1 MPKPLLTEFE
11 RYRLIGEKA
20 LAQVSEEDLNRLPGP
35 IGGHNSIAMIV
46 RHLGGNLLSRFTD
59 FLTTDGEKPWR
70 DRDAEFEERRY
81 TQQEVLE
88 WWNKGWQVLQAELAK
103 LTDADLNRTVTIR
116 GISLTVGEALTRS
129 VAHVAYHVGQIV
141 LLARIA
147 SGEQWQWI
155 SIPRGQSKDYNLNPT
170 KEKKPE

>member
-1 MPKPLLTEFE
+1 MLKSLTTEFD
-11 RYRLIGEKA
+11 RYRQTGDKA
-20 LAQVSEEDLNRLPGP
+20 LAQLSVDDLNRIPNA
-35 IGGHNSIAMIV
+35 GGNSIAMIV

-81 TQQEVLE
+81 EQHEVLD
-88 WWNKGWQVLQAELAK
+88 WWNRGWQVLQSELAQ

-116 GISLTVGEALTRS
+116 GIPLTVGDALARS

-141 LLARIA
+141 LLARIDK
-147 SGEQWQWI
+147 GEQWQWI
-155 SIPRGQSKDYNLNPT
+155 SIPRGESQAYNANPT
-170 KEKKPE
+170 KEKGPGK

>member
-1 MPKPLLTEFE
+1 MLKSLTTEFD
-11 RYRLIGEKA
+11 RYRQTGDKA
-20 LAQVSEEDLNRLPGP
+20 LAQLSVDDLNRIPNA
-35 IGGHNSIAMIV
+35 GGNSIAMIV

-81 TQQEVLE
+81 EQHEVLD
-88 WWNKGWQVLQAELAK
+88 WWNRGWQVLQSELVQ

-116 GISLTVGEALTRS
+116 GIRLTVGDALARS

-141 LLARIA
+141 LLARIDK
-147 SGEQWQWI
+147 GEQWQWI
-155 SIPRGQSKDYNLNPT
+155 SIPRGESQAYNANPT
-170 KEKKPE
+170 NEKGPGK

>member
-1 MPKPLLTEFE
+1 MLTSLTTEFT

-20 LAQVSEEDLNRLPGP
+20 LAQISEADMNRVPGATA
-35 IGGHNSIAMIV
+35 GNNSIAMIV

-59 FLTTDGEKPWR
+59 FTTTDGEKPWR
-70 DRDAEFEERRY
+70 DRDAEFEERHY
-81 TQQEVLE
+81 SQQEVYE
-88 WWNKGWQVLQAELAK
+88 WWNKGWNVLQAELTK
-103 LTDADLNRTVTIR
+103 LTDADLIRTVTIR
-116 GISLTVGEALTRS
+116 GVPLTVSEALTRS

-141 LLARIA
+141 MLARIA

-155 SIPRGQSKDYNLNPT
+155 SIPRGESKAYNLNPT

>member
-1 MPKPLLTEFE
+1 MLTALTTEFT
-11 RYRLIGEKA
+11 RYRIIGEKA
-20 LAQVSEEDLNRLPGP
+20 LAQISEEDMNRVPGATA
-35 IGGHNSIAMIV
+35 GNNSIAMIV

-81 TQQEVLE
+81 SRQEVLE
-88 WWNKGWQVLQAELAK
+88 WWNKGWNVLQTELAQ
-103 LTDADLNRTVTIR
+103 LTDADLSRTVTIR
-116 GISLTVGEALTRS
+116 GVSLTVSEALTRS

-141 LLARIA
+141 MLARIG

-155 SIPRGQSKDYNLNPT
+155 SIPRGESKIYNLNPT
-170 KEKKPE
+170 KEKKPD

>member
-1 MPKPLLTEFE
+1 MLKSLTTEFE
-11 RYRLIGEKA
+11 RYRQIGDKA
-20 LAQVSEEDLNRLPGP
+20 LAQLSVDDLNRIPSA
-35 IGGHNSIAMIV
+35 GGNSIAMIV

-81 TQQEVLE
+81 EQHEVLD
-88 WWNKGWQVLQAELAK
+88 WWNRGWQVLQSELAQ

-116 GISLTVGEALTRS
+116 GIPLTVGDALARS

-141 LLARIA
+141 LLARIDK
-147 SGEQWQWI
+147 GEQWQWI
-155 SIPRGQSKDYNLNPT
+155 SIPRGESKSYNANPT
-170 KEKKPE
+170 KEKGPGK

>member
-1 MPKPLLTEFE
+1 MLKSLTTEFD
-11 RYRLIGEKA
+11 RYRQTGDKA
-20 LAQVSEEDLNRLPGP
+20 LAQLSVDDLNRIPNA
-35 IGGHNSIAMIV
+35 GGNSIAMIV

-81 TQQEVLE
+81 EQHEVLD
-88 WWNKGWQVLQAELAK
+88 WWNRGWQVLQSELAQ

-116 GISLTVGEALTRS
+116 GIRLTVGDALARS

-141 LLARIA
+141 LLARIDK
-147 SGEQWQWI
+147 GEQWQWI
-155 SIPRGQSKDYNLNPT
+155 SIPRGESKSYNANPT
-170 KEKKPE
+170 KEKGPGN

>member
-1 MPKPLLTEFE
+1 MLKDIAGEFE
-11 RYRLIGEKA
+11 RYRIVGEKA
-20 LAQVSEEDLNRLPGP
+20 LGQISEDDMNRVAGA
-35 IGGHNSIAMIV
+35 GNNSIAMIV

-59 FLTTDGEKPWR
+59 FLTTDGEKPRR

-81 TQQEVLE
+81 SQQKVLD
-88 WWNKGWQVLQAELAK
+88 WWNKGWHVLQAELAK
-103 LTDADLNRTVTIR
+103 LNDDDLSRTVTIR
-116 GISLTVGEALTRS
+116 GVSLTVSEALTRS

-141 LLARIA
+141 MLARIG

-155 SIPRGQSKDYNLNPT
+155 SIPRGESKTYNMHPT